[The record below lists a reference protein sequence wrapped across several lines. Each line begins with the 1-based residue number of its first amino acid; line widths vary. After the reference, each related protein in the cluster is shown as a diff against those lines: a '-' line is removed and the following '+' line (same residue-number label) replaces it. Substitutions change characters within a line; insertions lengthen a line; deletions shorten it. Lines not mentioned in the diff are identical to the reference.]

1 MWTICNCTLAGTK
14 ACDNCNNN
22 TGSLTVSSQWFTDW
36 NTDWFKEAEKLLN
49 RPVEKLQLI
58 DLTKY
63 DIVEKKDAKIA
74 RLEQSLEASKRQKEN
89 NRTLINKSLEEI
101 SVFNQN
107 IDECDGD
114 IEELE
119 KEIEQLK
126 KS

>member
-1 MWTICNCTLAGTK
+1 MTYTLNIEDWWMTGT
-14 ACDNCNNN
+14 N
-22 TGSLTVSSQWFTDW
+22 DW
-36 NTDWFKEAEKLLN
+36 ARFEQVLKEAEKMLN

-89 NRTLINKSLEEI
+89 NGTLINKSLEKI
-101 SVFNQN
+101 SEFKQN
-107 IDECDGD
+107 IDECDED